1 MTFSSSFSPSR
12 PCGQIIFEPAGRS
25 YIYTIVTMQN
35 IYDVRQ
41 KGKLIF
47 LLISV
52 LLVGGVLYVSNDLVK
67 DLSAEE
73 RKKMEIWAE
82 ATRELASDKT
92 EMSMELILKVI
103 QSNTSIPAIL
113 VDGNGEINQYV
124 NLNLPEKDPDKF
136 LQRKLSRLKGS
147 SNVIEINLGDNEKQY
162 LYYDDSILLKR
173 LSFYPYVQ
181 LGVMVLFVLIVYFA
195 LISTKKAEQNKVWV
209 GLSKET
215 AHQLGTP
222 ISSLMAWVDL
232 LEASGVDPALLSDM
246 NKDVKRLSVIA
257 ERFSKIGSK
266 PEMEL
271 VYINEVLENAI
282 EYMRRRV
289 SSKVQIVTHLP
300 ADAEGAMVC
309 LSLFE
314 WVIENLC
321 KNAVDAMNGEGR
333 IDVYLTSEKQ
343 QLYIDIKDTGKGIA
357 RKNFKAVFNPGYTT
371 KKRGWGLGLTLAKRI
386 IEEYHDGRIFVK
398 ESEIGKGTTFR
409 IELKRVV

>member
-1 MTFSSSFSPSR
+1 MAFSSSFSPSR

-271 VYINEVLENAI
+271 VYINEVLENAT

-357 RKNFKAVFNPGYTT
+357 RKNFKTVFNPGYTT